1 MNEISLKLS
10 ERAQVGGKKA
20 AQLLRDGFIPSV
32 VYGGHDEPQ
41 TTQSPAVETTKV
53 VRAAGKHTPVHVTI
67 GTKKTLAIIKDIDI
81 DPVKHHIRHVAFHTI
96 QKNDMITTEVPIV
109 LTGAGESAAERAGLV
124 VLQAIEKI
132 EVKAKPANLP
142 ESLEISI
149 AELESSDDKITLE
162 DVTLPEGVEFADV
175 DQDMT
180 LVVANVYEP
189 SALQAANDAAGGDV
203 EDESEVLGEEGDAD
217 AAQAEESQPG
227 GKKQD
232 EPKQSNVDANKK

>member
-32 VYGGHDEPQ
+32 VYGGHEEPQ
-41 TTQSPAVETTKV
+41 STQSPAVETTKV
-53 VRAAGKHTPVHVTI
+53 VRAAGKHTPVHITI

-81 DPVKHHIRHVAFHTI
+81 DPVKHHIRHVAFHTV

-109 LTGAGESAAERAGLV
+109 LVGTGESPAERAGLV

-132 EVKAKPANLP
+132 EVKAKPADLP

-149 AELESSDDKITLE
+149 VELESSDDKITLE
-162 DVTLPEGVEFADV
+162 DVTLPSGVEFADV

-189 SALQAANDAAGGDV
+189 SALQAANDAAGGDA
-203 EDESEVLGEEGDAD
+203 EDESEVIGEAEGDAT
-217 AAQAEESQPG
+217 QAEESQPG